1 MPPEVPPEVPPEEAT
16 FITLTH
22 GTNTEEGIPDTRP
35 YQCAYQYA
43 APSKRSTSDL
53 TYSEQVS
60 KSVSK

>member
-16 FITLTH
+16 FTLTH
-22 GTNTEEGIPDTRP
+22 GTNAEESALDTRP